1 MPFVRTDF
9 RQCPLFKLENFGLL
23 KSFCARKSF
32 EGHSTLPRVFSFPN
46 RIYVY
51 KLVYEPHPQPSLRC
65 LPSGVLPLPQQ
76 PQEAE
81 LSLFVSD
88 IAG

>member
-9 RQCPLFKLENFGLL
+9 RQCPLFKLENFEPCIL
-23 KSFCARKSF
+23 FCTRQPFKKGTRRF
-32 EGHSTLPRVFSFPN
+32 RVHFRFQN
-46 RIYVY
+46 RVLYAY
-51 KLVYEPHPQPSLRC
+51 KPHPQPSLRC
-65 LPSGVLPLPQQ
+65 LPSDVLPLPQQQ

>member
-1 MPFVRTDF
+1 M
-9 RQCPLFKLENFGLL
+9 PLFKLESFGLW
-23 KSFCARKSF
+23 KSFCTRKSF
-32 EGHSTLPRVFSFPN
+32 EGYPGLPRAFPFPN
-46 RIYVY
+46 RIYIY

-65 LPSGVLPLPQQ
+65 LPSGVLPLSQQ